1 MVLHNHYVPD
11 DVLRLERLEILAN
24 WILSQAKNI
33 WLSTVPVKSL
43 CTHLMFVHNNNK
55 LTNENGSLN
64 SCVGFP
70 NYTVT

>member
-33 WLSTVPVKSL
+33 
-43 CTHLMFVHNNNK
+43 
-55 LTNENGSLN
+55 
-64 SCVGFP
+64 
-70 NYTVT
+70 